1 MIEIELFH
9 REPNLKNRAVKIW
22 INGNLVYA
30 NEIAT
35 TKELLE
41 WRDALSNE
49 LLWLN
54 RYLRDENLE

>member
-9 REPNLKNRAVKIW
+9 REPNLKNRAIKIW

-41 WRDALSNE
+41 WRDAMKDE

-54 RYLRDENLE
+54 DYLKENDLE